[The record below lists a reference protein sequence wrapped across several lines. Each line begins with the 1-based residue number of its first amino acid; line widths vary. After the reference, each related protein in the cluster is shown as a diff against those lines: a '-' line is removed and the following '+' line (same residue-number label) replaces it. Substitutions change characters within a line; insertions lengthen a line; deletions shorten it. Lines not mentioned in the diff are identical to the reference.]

1 MDGSEGK
8 IAPMAKTLVMLSLL
22 AVLAV
27 SCAGSPDD
35 VQPVDPN
42 AAAPVRFRERA
53 QRNAQ
58 AVAEAA
64 AGARPASVNAA
75 WWGFDPADSTAAL
88 QAAIDSRAARVL
100 VPDMGSPWI
109 IRPVRL
115 AGDQEIVLEDGV
127 VIEAKKGE
135 FRKRTDALFEADA
148 VSNLTLSGSGAVL
161 RMHRDDYRRPPYER
175 SEHRHA
181 LSLRSCSNVVVQ
193 GLRIESS
200 GGDGIYL
207 GRSRKRGAPGYG
219 EHIEIRD
226 VVLADNYRQGI
237 SVVSVKG
244 LLVERTVMAR
254 TRGTPPAAG
263 IDFEPNHA
271 DELVQDIV
279 LRGCRIESNA
289 GAGLQVYLNELTAE
303 SEPVSIRVDD
313 TRIRGN
319 RLQVWITPGGGA
331 PSGEIRFGHCDIGWL
346 RRVRRAAGLSV
357 KL

>member
-1 MDGSEGK
+1 V
-8 IAPMAKTLVMLSLL
+8 AKPLVLLPLL
-22 AVLAV
+22 AIMVA
-27 SCAGSPDD
+27 SCAGSPDG
-35 VQPVDPN
+35 VQPVDPG
-42 AAAPVRFRERA
+42 AAVPVRFREPA
-53 QRNAQ
+53 QRDAQ
-58 AVAEAA
+58 AVADATA
-64 AGARPASVNAA
+64 VGRPASVNAA

-88 QAAIDSRAARVL
+88 QSAIDSRAARVL

-115 AGDQEIVLEDGV
+115 SGDQEIVLEDGV

-135 FRKRTDALFEADA
+135 FRKRTDVLLEADA
-148 VSNLTLSGSGAVL
+148 VSNLTLRGNGAVL
-161 RMHRDDYRRPPYER
+161 RMHRDDYRHPPYER

-181 LSLRSCSNVVVQ
+181 LSLRSCRNVVVQ

-207 GRSRKRGAPGYG
+207 GRSGTRGAARYG

-254 TRGTPPAAG
+254 TSGTPPAAG
-263 IDFEPNHA
+263 IDLEPNHA
-271 DELVQDIV
+271 DELLQDIV
-279 LRGCRIESNA
+279 LRGCRIESNG
-289 GAGLQVYLNELTAE
+289 GAGLQVYLNELTAQ

-313 TRIRGN
+313 TRIRSN

-331 PSGEIRFGHCDIGWL
+331 PRGEIRFRHCDIGWL
-346 RRVRRAAGLSV
+346 RRVRTAAGFSV
-357 KL
+357 KF